1 MDTIGERLRLARDR
15 KLMTQRELSDLSGV
29 MEATI
34 SRIENG
40 KFRRRP
46 FKETLESLSAAL
58 DVSVTWLVFGEDDDL
73 KAAA

>member
-1 MDTIGERLRLARDR
+1 METLGERLRTARDR
-15 KLMTQRELSDLSGV
+15 KLMTQRELSDQSGV

-46 FKETLESLSAAL
+46 FKETLESLATAL
-58 DVSVTWLVFGEDDDL
+58 DVSVTWLVFGEEDDL